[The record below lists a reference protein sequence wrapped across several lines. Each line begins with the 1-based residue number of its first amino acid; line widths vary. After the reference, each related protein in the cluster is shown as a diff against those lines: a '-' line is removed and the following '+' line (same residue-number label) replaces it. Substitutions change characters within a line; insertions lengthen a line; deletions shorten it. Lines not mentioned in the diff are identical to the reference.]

1 MHLRVATIVCCAV
14 AQFAYGVS
22 FVKEVGGQDSKLAGN
37 PIRKVVQ
44 MLQSMQAKVVAEGK
58 KQEAMYNKFMCYCA
72 SNNKGAQETIAE
84 SNVRTASLESSIKE
98 AIAQKD
104 QLEADLVQHQKDY
117 KQAQQAVEAAVSI
130 RQKEAKEFAKEKA
143 GLESD
148 LAALTKS
155 ITAVEKGMMGGFLQS
170 AMANKVKQFVMEKAE
185 VEDAVRQELLAFLS
199 GTQADGYVPQSFE
212 IVGILK
218 GLAEGL
224 SKDLAT
230 STNNE
235 AAAVKEHEALVDAK
249 IKEISALTAQKET
262 VMTRIGELGVQIASM
277 KGDLGDT
284 QGTLEADQEYLAEME
299 TDCASKTSEWEKAKK
314 IHSEE
319 LVALADTIKVLNDDD
334 ALDLFKKTLPAPA
347 DESSLVQVHANGALM
362 RKHALDLI
370 RALVSKPGIASSELD
385 LLALALSGNKIGFGK
400 IIKMID
406 EMVDRIKQ
414 EQEDDNVKEEYC
426 VKKLD
431 SADDKSKAI
440 QHSISDI
447 DKVIEEFKG
456 SVAAMAED
464 IKTLEKGIESLDMSV
479 ASATEQRKEENS
491 EYKTLMADNGAAKE
505 LLKWAKNRLNKF
517 YNKALYIAPKR
528 ELSEEER
535 LMTAATGTAPPTE
548 MPEGIAGT
556 GVSVDFLQLITLHHG
571 ASRFVHQPFVSFLSA
586 PKHTK
591 ESSSVIAMIDLL
603 VHDLDKEMTQADVAE
618 QDAQSD
624 YEKIMES
631 AKKKRAEDLKALTT
645 KGSSKAA
652 QEEALQAQ
660 KEGRRDSNR
669 QLMAALE
676 YARSLHGEC
685 DPLLKYL
692 DVRTEARTS
701 EIDALQKA
709 KAVLRG
715 ADMSLTQTKA
725 QRFLSK

>member
-1 MHLRVATIVCCAV
+1 
-14 AQFAYGVS
+14 
-22 FVKEVGGQDSKLAGN
+22 
-37 PIRKVVQ
+37 
-44 MLQSMQAKVVAEGK
+44 
-58 KQEAMYNKFMCYCA
+58 
-72 SNNKGAQETIAE
+72 
-84 SNVRTASLESSIKE
+84 
-98 AIAQKD
+98 
-104 QLEADLVQHQKDY
+104 
-117 KQAQQAVEAAVSI
+117 
-130 RQKEAKEFAKEKA
+130 
-143 GLESD
+143 
-148 LAALTKS
+148 
-155 ITAVEKGMMGGFLQS
+155 
-170 AMANKVKQFVMEKAE
+170 
-185 VEDAVRQELLAFLS
+185 
-199 GTQADGYVPQSFE
+199 
-212 IVGILK
+212 
-218 GLAEGL
+218 
-224 SKDLAT
+224 
-230 STNNE
+230 
-235 AAAVKEHEALVDAK
+235 
-249 IKEISALTAQKET
+249 

-447 DKVIEEFKG
+447 DKVIEELKG

-505 LLKWAKNRLNKF
+505 LLKWRIMKVSDAIRAASADPVGWIE
-517 YNKALYIAPKR
+517 Y
-528 ELSEEER
+528 ER
-535 LMTAATGTAPPTE
+535 
-548 MPEGIAGT
+548 
-556 GVSVDFLQLITLHHG
+556 
-571 ASRFVHQPFVSFLSA
+571 
-586 PKHTK
+586 
-591 ESSSVIAMIDLL
+591 
-603 VHDLDKEMTQADVAE
+603 
-618 QDAQSD
+618 
-624 YEKIMES
+624 
-631 AKKKRAEDLKALTT
+631 
-645 KGSSKAA
+645 
-652 QEEALQAQ
+652 
-660 KEGRRDSNR
+660 
-669 QLMAALE
+669 
-676 YARSLHGEC
+676 
-685 DPLLKYL
+685 
-692 DVRTEARTS
+692 VR
-701 EIDALQKA
+701 
-709 KAVLRG
+709 
-715 ADMSLTQTKA
+715 
-725 QRFLSK
+725 